1 MNYNIDQISNLL
13 NQLTTYFNVSRRNPD
28 VLPSGAIE
36 FLKSQLTE
44 SSYLSIKE
52 KFLIINGDQTFGLEF
67 LTDRQTP
74 DKIWLQGEISKADKS
89 RELFLMD
96 WVISPAL
103 WQLLLKYPEISE
115 NPNSLTS
122 KNVEMTTKQIR
133 RKFPPHYKDIYPFIT
148 LPPSFSVEKSDLST
162 ENVTGCQIV
171 TLINSKLKNFLN
183 DPNFIKVIGS
193 TVKSLQVDNEL
204 VPWYLPVIH
213 CYHPPTRFNLMI
225 TIPSLEFLSC
235 FALDDD
241 QYKIFLDYHFV
252 AFQQTENRQIDKLL
266 ELINN
271 GDDKIKG
278 YFPESFFYNPKIDGE
293 DIVSCLLKSRLKNQQ
308 KKDL

>member
-1 MNYNIDQISNLL
+1 MNLEQITNLL

-44 SSYLSIKE
+44 SSYLSIEE
-52 KFLIINGDQTFGLEF
+52 KFLIVNGDQKFGVEF
-67 LTDRQTP
+67 LLDRQP
-74 DKIWLQGEISKADKS
+74 PNKSWLQQDISEADKS

-96 WVISPAL
+96 WVIAPAL
-103 WQLLLKYPEISE
+103 WELAVKYPEISQ
-115 NPNSLTS
+115 NPNNLTS
-122 KNVEMTTKQIR
+122 EDVENTTKQIR
-133 RKFPPHYKDIYPFIT
+133 KKFPSHYKDLYPFIS
-148 LPPSFSVEKSDLST
+148 LPSSFSVEKSDLST
-162 ENVTGCQIV
+162 ENISGCQIV
-171 TLINSKLKNFLN
+171 TLINSKLKVFID
-183 DPNFIKVIGS
+183 DPDFIKVIGS
-193 TVKSLQVDNEL
+193 TVKSLQINNEK

-266 ELINN
+266 ELIND